1 MAEKNIS
8 QAVIARL
15 PRYYRYLTE
24 LKEQGMERIS
34 SHELSSLMRVTASQ
48 IRQDFN
54 NFGGF
59 GQQGYGYNIEY
70 LHHEIGNLLGINE
83 KHDMIL
89 VGAGNLG
96 TAIMGYISQR
106 EMPYS
111 FVAAFDINPAL
122 IGKSISGIPIYPIED
137 IQAYIQNN
145 GIQIAALTVPRAE
158 AIKMAEILVN
168 SGIMAIW
175 NFAHIDLHVPEN
187 IQVENVHLLD
197 SLLKLSYNFR
207 NRQ

>member
-1 MAEKNIS
+1 MTEKTIS

-24 LKEQGMERIS
+24 LKTQGIERIS
-34 SHELSSLMRVTASQ
+34 SHELSTLMRVTASQ

-111 FVAAFDINPAL
+111 FVAAFDINPQL
-122 IGKSISGIPIYPIED
+122 IGKSISGIPVYSTEEMSEYIEK
-137 IQAYIQNN
+137 NH
-145 GIQIAALTVPRAE
+145 IQIAALTVPRAE
-158 AIKMAEILVN
+158 AIEIADVLVK
-168 SGIMAIW
+168 SGITAIW
-175 NFAHIDLHVPEN
+175 NFAHIDLHVPAD

-207 NRQ
+207 NKQ